1 MVLDIKSKCLKKE
14 EQRNKQACVSI
25 STETH
30 RLDIPTSASWDFAMS
45 TKVFAAGW
53 TTSRSFRI
61 VAPSLEIVALPL
73 KGQTQ
78 SKNVKIF
85 P

>member
-1 MVLDIKSKCLKKE
+1 MLKE
-14 EQRNKQACVSI
+14 EQRNKQAYVSI
-25 STETH
+25 SNETH
-30 RLDIPTSASWDFAMS
+30 GLDFPTSASWDFAMS
-45 TKVFAAGW
+45 TNVFAAGG

-85 P
+85 S

>member
-1 MVLDIKSKCLKKE
+1 MLQERRAKGTNRHVF
-14 EQRNKQACVSI
+14 SI
-25 STETH
+25 STEKH
-30 RLDIPTSASWDFAMS
+30 KLDIPTSASWDFAMS

-61 VAPSLEIVALPL
+61 VAPSLEIVALPFE
-73 KGQTQ
+73 GQTQ

-85 P
+85 S